1 MRIIDVGIL
10 LLPRIEFTLNGRFVC
25 NGVEVS
31 GQGSV
36 AINDGKVEWNGVQC
50 DRLLFVPQEQ
60 ACSFT
65 LKDVVIGI
73 NFHWERREDQ
83 TFKGQLLLFVE
94 QGRVRAVNR
103 VDVEEYLVSV
113 ISSEMSA
120 TSSLQLLKAHA
131 VVSRSWLYAQLCRAS
146 KGGSASLCEVCND
159 RELVRWYAR
168 EDHELFDFC
177 ADDHCQ
183 RYQGITRAANPNVVA
198 AVGATAGLVLVSD
211 GEVCDARFSKCC
223 GGVTENFAACWENEE
238 IPYLTAFR
246 DSDPKSALPD
256 LTSEQGARHW
266 IESVPESFCSAPGAD
281 VIAQVLN
288 GYDRETADF
297 YRWQVCY
304 TAEELSRLLKE
315 KSGLDFGVVKELV
328 PLERGASGRIIRL
341 QIVGSERE
349 FTVGKEL
356 EIRRWLSPTHLYSSA
371 FVVDKVVAPD
381 GTASFILKG
390 AGWGHGVGLC
400 QIGAAVMGDK
410 GYDYRDIL
418 SHYYPDTELKNI
430 GDVMRR

>member
-1 MRIIDVGIL
+1 MRSIDVGIL
-10 LLPRIEFTLNGRFVC
+10 LSPRIEFTLNGRFAC

-31 GQGSV
+31 GQSSV
-36 AINDGKVEWNGVQC
+36 AVNDGKVEWNGMLVE
-50 DRLLFVPQEQ
+50 RLLFVPQEP

-146 KGGSASLCEVCND
+146 KGGASSLCEVCNE

-256 LTSEQGARHW
+256 LTSEQGARLW

-315 KSGLDFGVVKELV
+315 KSGLDFGIVKELI

-341 QIVGSERE
+341 RIVGSERD

-371 FVVDKVVAPD
+371 FVVDKVVTPD
-381 GTASFILKG
+381 GTSNFILKG

-400 QIGAAVMGDK
+400 QIGAAVMGDR